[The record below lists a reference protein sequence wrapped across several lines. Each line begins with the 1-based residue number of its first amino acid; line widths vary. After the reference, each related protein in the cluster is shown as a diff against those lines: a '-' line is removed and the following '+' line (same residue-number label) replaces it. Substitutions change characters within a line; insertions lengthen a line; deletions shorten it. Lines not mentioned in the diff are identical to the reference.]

1 MGIITG
7 FVLFAVIWFMVLFV
21 VLPIRRRTQDDEGKI
36 VPGTHA
42 GAPSNFNV
50 RRTVLI
56 VTAVAVPLWLVIG
69 GVIFSGV
76 IGLSEL
82 GWTWR

>member
-1 MGIITG
+1 MDILTG

-21 VLPIRRRTQDDEGKI
+21 VLPIRRRTQGDEGEV

-56 VTAVAVPLWLVIG
+56 VTAVAVPLWLAIGAVIL
-69 GVIFSGV
+69 SGV

-82 GWTWR
+82 GWIRR